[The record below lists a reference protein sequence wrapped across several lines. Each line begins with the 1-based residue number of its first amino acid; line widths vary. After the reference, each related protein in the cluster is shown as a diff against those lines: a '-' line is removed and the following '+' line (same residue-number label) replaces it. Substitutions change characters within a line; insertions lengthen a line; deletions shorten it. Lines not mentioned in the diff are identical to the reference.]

1 MYFLLC
7 VSTVYLVFGIV
18 HSLWIWSKASRL
30 DLCLNVLTGY
40 RPGGSVS
47 RKWFARVRDFKEP
60 REKSVEHNDD
70 DDDDDDMRN
79 SFGL

>member
-40 RPGGSVS
+40 EPGGSVS
-47 RKWFARVRDFKEP
+47 RKWFARVRDFKEASE
-60 REKSVEHNDD
+60 RNLSNTMMTMMMEMT
-70 DDDDDDMRN
+70 MRMMI
-79 SFGL
+79 